1 MHCRIKNRQG
11 VKGCNAVVALILI
24 VVTAIIAY
32 GQDQRLLSLK
42 ELTQKAD
49 YVFIGDCVSVRSYW
63 NSSRTMI
70 FTEIKHSAIT
80 NDFIFKGSL
89 QNGNHSFVQ
98 PGGQVDNIKTVVS
111 DQPSFAVG
119 DRSLLFLYRA
129 DRIEL
134 SGIVGASF
142 GKIPIHRDP
151 KEEIEFI
158 ILWTPPDDTL
168 TFYST
173 PPSPVARRVNLTLQ
187 DAKTLITAWST
198 EKE

>member
-1 MHCRIKNRQG
+1 MHCHIKNRQG
-11 VKGCNAVVALILI
+11 VKWYNTALAFVFFITTVRMADGL
-24 VVTAIIAY
+24 
-32 GQDQRLLSLK
+32 DQRLLSLK

-134 SGIVGASF
+134 SGTVGASF

-173 PPSPVARRVNLTLQ
+173 APSPAARRVNLTLQ
-187 DAKTLITAWST
+187 DVKTLITAWST